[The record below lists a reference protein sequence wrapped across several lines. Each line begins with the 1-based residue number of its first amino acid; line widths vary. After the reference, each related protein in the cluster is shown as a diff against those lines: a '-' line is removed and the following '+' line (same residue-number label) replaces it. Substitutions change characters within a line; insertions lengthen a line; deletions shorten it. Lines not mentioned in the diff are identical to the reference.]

1 MKNALLEKP
10 VQLFPICECHL
21 RSALQPDHYFDL
33 VLNSWTNMIMTKVTQ
48 KNYSTVQQCLMIVIL
63 F

>member
-48 KNYSTVQQCLMIVIL
+48 KSFSYYSNVFMIVIL

>member
-21 RSALQPDHYFDL
+21 RSAFQPDHYFDL
-33 VLNSWTNMIMTKVTQ
+33 VLNSWTNMIMTIVTQ
-48 KNYSTVQQCLMIVIL
+48 KAFHLIIAMSL
-63 F
+63 

>member
-21 RSALQPDHYFDL
+21 RSAFQPDHYFDL
-33 VLNSWTNMIMTKVTQ
+33 VLNSWTNMIMTKLTQ
-48 KNYSTVQQCLMIVIL
+48 KSFSYYSNVL
-63 F
+63 